1 MIFRLKTS
9 KRTQE
14 IFEELENRTNYK
26 PYTLVK
32 HAIAWSILEKTSVA
46 DYKSD
51 SDGLD
56 LNNYVFIDRKTN
68 GNIKNLYLLEKV
80 EVLANPDKN
89 IKGYS
94 EKVIQL
100 VSDKLNLPDLKEFD
114 SEEEAKG
121 ELDRYFQMNFRNQ
134 YAQFAASVIEMIS
147 KGE

>member
-32 HAIAWSILEKTSVA
+32 HAIAWSLMEKTSVK

-56 LNNYVFIDRKTN
+56 LNRQTITGDNDTYFKVLIEQVEGRYLSDEEYFPQYVKAHIDR
-68 GNIKNLYLLEKV
+68 GSQLLLEMYNH
-80 EVLANPDKN
+80 A
-89 IKGYS
+89 
-94 EKVIQL
+94 
-100 VSDKLNLPDLKEFD
+100 
-114 SEEEAKG
+114 
-121 ELDRYFQMNFRNQ
+121 
-134 YAQFAASVIEMIS
+134 
-147 KGE
+147 

>member
-56 LNNYVFIDRKTN
+56 LNRQTITGDNDTYFKVLIEQVEGRYLTDEEYFPQYVKAHIDRGSKLLLDMYN
-68 GNIKNLYLLEKV
+68 HAGNM
-80 EVLANPDKN
+80 DK
-89 IKGYS
+89 
-94 EKVIQL
+94 
-100 VSDKLNLPDLKEFD
+100 
-114 SEEEAKG
+114 
-121 ELDRYFQMNFRNQ
+121 
-134 YAQFAASVIEMIS
+134 
-147 KGE
+147 

>member
-32 HAIAWSILEKTSVA
+32 HAIAWSILEKKSVA

-56 LNNYVFIDRKTN
+56 LNRQTITGDNDTYF
-68 GNIKNLYLLEKV
+68 
-80 EVLANPDKN
+80 
-89 IKGYS
+89 S
-94 EKVIQL
+94 F
-100 VSDKLNLPDLKEFD
+100 KENN
-114 SEEEAKG
+114 K
-121 ELDRYFQMNFRNQ
+121 
-134 YAQFAASVIEMIS
+134 I
-147 KGE
+147 